1 MKINRQVKILN
12 KTLIAALALL
22 SWPSSA
28 SAHLVLNSQRVVTP
42 AHAGVSFL
50 TRFRHMAGMTLFAGF
65 ALLLCPSNAIAHL
78 VTTGLGPVY
87 DGIGHLVMTPE
98 DLIPALAIALFAGLR
113 GAAPGRRA
121 LFLLPLAWF
130 AGGLLGVFLEG
141 LPTFPVPA
149 ISFVILG
156 LLVAADLKL
165 SNMWVAAVVI
175 VVGFVHGVLN
185 GVALK
190 QGAGVLGL
198 IGIMA
203 TLFVLVALVSALI
216 VSLKKPWTRIAVRV
230 AGSWVA
236 AIGMLMFGW
245 LIRGQGL

>member
-1 MKINRQVKILN
+1 MKIYRQTTTLH
-12 KTLIAALALL
+12 KTLIVAIGLL
-22 SWPSSA
+22 FYPSYA
-28 SAHLVLNSQRVVTP
+28 S
-42 AHAGVSFL
+42 
-50 TRFRHMAGMTLFAGF
+50 
-65 ALLLCPSNAIAHL
+65 AHL

-98 DLIPALAIALFAGLR
+98 DLVPVLAIALFAGLR

-121 LFLLPLAWF
+121 LFILPLAWF
-130 AGGLLGVFLEG
+130 AGGILGVVIED
-141 LPTFPVPA
+141 LPTFPA
-149 ISFVILG
+149 AGISFVVLG
-156 LLVAADLKL
+156 VLVAADLKL
-165 SNMWVAAVVI
+165 SPKWFTAIVI
-175 VVGFVHGVLN
+175 VVGLVHGVLN

-190 QGAGVLGL
+190 EGAGILGL

-203 TLFVLVALVSALI
+203 SLFVIIAIVSAFI

-245 LIRGQGL
+245 LMRGQG